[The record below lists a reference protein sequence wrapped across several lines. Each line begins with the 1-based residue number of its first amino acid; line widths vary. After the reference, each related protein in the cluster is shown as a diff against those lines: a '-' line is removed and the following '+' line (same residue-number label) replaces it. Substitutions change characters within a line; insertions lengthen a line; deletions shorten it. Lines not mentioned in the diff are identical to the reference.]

1 MPVIVKATNYDEWLD
16 PKIKDTEKLKKLLA
30 PYPANEMDSHTVSKA
45 VNSPIADSS
54 ELIINSK

>member
-16 PKIKDTEKLKKLLA
+16 PQIKDTEKLEKLLA
-30 PYPANEMDSHTVSKA
+30 PYPANEMNSHTVSKA
-45 VNSPIADSS
+45 VNSPIADSP